1 MVAAV
6 RKSTAGRSHA
16 ERRREAETA
25 ILQAA
30 LRIISKRGM
39 DQLTLAEAGE
49 AAGYSRALPAH
60 YFGSREALLTAV
72 AEHVVE
78 AYRTRLRA
86 GDRAEA
92 PRGLEG
98 VLAGVAFYVDD
109 SRKSATR
116 LRGFYEVLNAGLRRP
131 AIAPAVARL
140 NRDSVDSF
148 ARSIRAARDMGE
160 VRPDLDPDTE
170 AVLVLAALR
179 GLMTQWLLAPEQI
192 DIERSRDALVAGFRR
207 SWTRA

>member
-1 MVAAV
+1 MVVVA
-6 RKSTAGRSHA
+6 RKSVAGRSHA
-16 ERRREAETA
+16 ERRREAESG

-72 AEHVVE
+72 ADHVAE

-86 GDRAEA
+86 GDRTEA
-92 PRGLEG
+92 PRGIEG
-98 VLAGVAFYVDD
+98 LLAGIAFYVDD
-109 SRKSATR
+109 GRKSAAR

-131 AIAPAVARL
+131 AIAPAIARL
-140 NRDSVDSF
+140 NRDSVEGF
-148 ARSIRAARDMGE
+148 ARSIRATRGQ
-160 VRPDLDPDTE
+160 
-170 AVLVLAALR
+170 AVILGYRLIALLN
-179 GLMTQWLLAPEQI
+179 G
-192 DIERSRDALVAGFRR
+192 G
-207 SWTRA
+207 